1 MDIVGLDL
9 GKRKS
14 QICLQDRDGNVL
26 EERRLPTTR
35 EALTK
40 YFTGKSAKV
49 LVEAS
54 TSSEW
59 VARLL
64 EGLGLEVVV
73 GDPRFGPMYS
83 RQDRRIKTDRRD
95 AKALADAL
103 RMGAVRPAHRRSDA
117 SVQLRR
123 AVLVRNSLVR
133 ARTRLVNQARS
144 LCEREGFSSIGARG
158 APERFLEALAELE
171 IDEQLGRDLLPV
183 AAEVQALNDV
193 VGELTAELE
202 EWVKVDEVARR
213 MDKVCG
219 IGAVTA
225 VAFKAIV
232 DNPARF
238 PSSRALS
245 SYLGLVPRER
255 SSGDTRRLGRITK
268 TGDTLL
274 RAHLVQAA
282 WCVMRSKS
290 ASTGGLRAWANGIA
304 ERRGKGR
311 AAVALARKL
320 ARILFAMW
328 RDGTEFDP
336 QRAVR
341 A

>member
-1 MDIVGLDL
+1 MDIVGFDL

-14 QICLQDRDGNVL
+14 QVCIQDETGNVL
-26 EERRLPTTR
+26 GEHRIPTTR
-35 EALTK
+35 DALQK
-40 YFTGKSAKV
+40 LFKGRSARV
-49 LVEAS
+49 LIEAS

-59 VARLL
+59 VARCL

-73 GDPRFGPMYS
+73 GDPRFGPMYA

-117 SVQLRR
+117 SVQIRR
-123 AVLVRNSLVR
+123 AVVIRNGLVK
-133 ARTRLVNQARS
+133 ARTKLVNQARS
-144 LCEREGFSSIGARG
+144 ICEREGFAQIGARA
-158 APERFLEALAELE
+158 APERFLDALAELE
-171 IDEQLGRDLLPV
+171 LDERLAMDILP
-183 AAEVQALNDV
+183 AMAEVQALNETIADLST
-193 VGELTAELE
+193 ELDEM
-202 EWVKVDEVARR
+202 VKVDEVARR
-213 MDKVCG
+213 LDKVCG
-219 IGAVTA
+219 VGSVTA
-225 VAFKAIV
+225 LAFKAVV
-232 DNPARF
+232 DDPSRF
-238 PSSRALS
+238 ASSRALT
-245 SYLGLVPRER
+245 SYLGLVPSEH
-255 SSGDTRRLGRITK
+255 SSGDSRRLGRVTK

-274 RAHLVQAA
+274 RALLVQAA

-290 ASTGGLRAWANGIA
+290 PQNAGLKAWANGIA

-328 RDGTEFDP
+328 RDGTDFDP
-336 QRAVR
+336 TRAVR